1 MTSSFLMTSL
11 LLSQPG
17 REVQFG
23 IFGMILR
30 AGWMVKGVLLVLLFM
45 SVMTWAI
52 VFYKMRMFRR
62 AQAEDRRFNQLFLR
76 QQRLSVINEAADG
89 LNFSPVASIF
99 RAGYIELIRV
109 SKRRTENPSSYPDD
123 PSAIST
129 EVFGIENISR
139 AMSKAS
145 ETELTRLERALPFL
159 ATTGATA
166 PFIGLFGTV
175 WGIMT
180 AFREIG
186 LAGSA
191 SLISVAPGISEALVA
206 TAGGLAAAIPAVVG
220 YNYFI
225 QRIRV
230 MDNDMKTFTAFQ
242 EAALMAITRSPINIL
257 HLPQGEGRGEGNE
270 LGVFAIGYTAVGG
283 TGNGR

>member
-1 MTSSFLMTSL
+1 MINSFFLAPL

-17 REVQFG
+17 QEVQFG
-23 IFGMILR
+23 VFGMVLR
-30 AGWMVKGVLLVLLFM
+30 AGWMVKGVLLILLFM
-45 SVMTWAI
+45 SMMTWAI
-52 VFYKMRMFRR
+52 IFYKLRMFKR

-76 QQRLSVINEAADG
+76 QQRLSVIHEAADG
-89 LNFSPVASIF
+89 LNLSPVASIF

-109 SKRRTENPSSYPDD
+109 SKCKSENPATFTDD
-123 PSAIST
+123 PSSIST

-145 ETELTRLERALPFL
+145 ETELTRLEKALPFL
-159 ATTGATA
+159 ATTGGTA

-180 AFREIG
+180 AFRVIG

-191 SLISVAPGISEALVA
+191 SLVSVAPGISEALVA

-225 QRIRV
+225 QRIRIL
-230 MDNDMKTFTAFQ
+230 DNDMKTFTAEF
-242 EAALMAITRSPINIL
+242 LNIVER
-257 HLPQGEGRGEGNE
+257 HFR
-270 LGVFAIGYTAVGG
+270 
-283 TGNGR
+283 R